1 LIALGKIMRVYV
13 LLFNVGTDNEGIH
26 TLKLKQPEL
35 ENGLLEDRYQ
45 DVVLAF
51 EQEDDATRFGLLL
64 EAQDFPEPAVE
75 GIDQEELE
83 EFCESSG
90 LGLQY
95 VSEGMLAVPPS
106 ANIETTDW
114 QVDGP
119 PPEEPE
125 PMLPNLEDIRRRLEG
140 LL

>member
-1 LIALGKIMRVYV
+1 MKVYV

-35 ENGLLEDRYQ
+35 DDGFLEDQYQ

-75 GIDQEELE
+75 EIDQEELE

-125 PMLPNLEDIRRRLEG
+125 PLLPNLEDIRRRLEG

>member
-1 LIALGKIMRVYV
+1 MRVYI

-26 TLKLKQPEL
+26 TIKLKQPDAEGQDLAEDPL
-35 ENGLLEDRYQ
+35 EVYQ

-51 EQEDDATRFGLLL
+51 EEEDDATRFGLLL

-83 EFCESSG
+83 AFCESSG

-106 ANIETTDW
+106 TNLETTDW
-114 QVDGP
+114 QADGP

-125 PMLPNLEDIRRRLEG
+125 TMLPNLDDIRRRLEG

>member
-1 LIALGKIMRVYV
+1 MRVYV

-26 TLKLKQPEL
+26 TLKLKQPET
-35 ENGLLEDRYQ
+35 EDGFLEDEYQ

-119 PPEEPE
+119 QPEAKEEPE

>member
-1 LIALGKIMRVYV
+1 MRVYV

-35 ENGLLEDRYQ
+35 EDGFLEDQYQ

-75 GIDQEELE
+75 EIDQEELE